1 MRGGSRPHG
10 RPWAESPLWERR
22 QAVLLCHSHCASHG
36 AAIPQSSLRTVLLYH
51 SHRIERC
58 CYAQSSLCAVL
69 LCHSHCASRCAA
81 IPLHRV
87 LDHATQNAN
96 GSPLHRIERCCYA
109 QSSLRAV
116 LLCHSHCALR
126 CAAIP
131 QSSLHAVLGLLCHS
145 HRFVRCWVP
154 MPWQSRSAVPG
165 RRRRGAD
172 VPGGAATTNI
182 GRRVS
187 VRAGVQVSVWRS

>member
-116 LLCHSHCALR
+116 LLCHSHCASR

-131 QSSLHAVLGLLCHS
+131 QSSLHAVLGLPIPQSSLHA
-145 HRFVRCWVP
+145 VLGLP
-154 MPWQSRSAVPG
+154 MPQSSLRAVLGLPM
-165 RRRRGAD
+165 
-172 VPGGAATTNI
+172 PQ
-182 GRRVS
+182 S
-187 VRAGVQVSVWRS
+187 SLRAVLGPYALAIA

>member
-81 IPLHRV
+81 IP
-87 LDHATQNAN
+87 
-96 GSPLHRIERCCYA
+96 
-109 QSSLRAV
+109 
-116 LLCHSHCALR
+116 
-126 CAAIP
+126 

-182 GRRVS
+182 GRQVS